1 MNNLQSSLLDVLTKN
16 AYEIITYL
24 DVSDIIQLSV
34 TAKAFSSFVISQQA
48 SNSVLKSC
56 SSINRI
62 GNFALHFQSA
72 MTLGMI
78 RRVSCRLLTEREAA
92 ISVESSGRII
102 IDIGSALNDRD
113 IRLVDAS
120 LMDDFEDSMWNENNM
135 IIKQIEISSVDEY
148 DDFTSVFPA
157 PKEKGHR
164 RGNSYFNSDV
174 EMW

>member
-1 MNNLQSSLLDVLTKN
+1 MNNLQSSLLDILTKN
-16 AYEIITYL
+16 AYEIITFL
-24 DVSDIIQLSV
+24 DISDIIQLSV
-34 TAKAFSSFVISQQA
+34 TAKAYSSLVISQQA
-48 SNSVLKSC
+48 SNFVLKSN

-78 RRVSCRLLTEREAA
+78 RRVSCRLLTEREGA

-113 IRLVDAS
+113 THLVDAS
-120 LMDDFEDSMWNENNM
+120 LMDDCDDSTWNENN